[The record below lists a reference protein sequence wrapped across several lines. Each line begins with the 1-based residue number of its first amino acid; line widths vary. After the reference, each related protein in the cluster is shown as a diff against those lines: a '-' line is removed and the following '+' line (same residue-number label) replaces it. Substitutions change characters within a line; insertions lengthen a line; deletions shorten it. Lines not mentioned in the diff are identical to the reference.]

1 VVKQACRQISEK
13 PDYGNWTP
21 KLVIYVL
28 LAIALLF
35 LASSLMWSFLLIP
48 AAFFVLVAAFLFY
61 VRFKLSPEA
70 GNVQESIWN
79 LVIEHLDWSGEGKAF
94 G

>member
-1 VVKQACRQISEK
+1 
-13 PDYGNWTP
+13 
-21 KLVIYVL
+21 VIYVL

-70 GNVQESIWN
+70 GNVRESIWN